1 MENSGC
7 WKPSQF
13 WMAAAALTVLVLTTG
28 CHCQS
33 IYIVWWSEP
42 NDPTYYQNWAD
53 EREFSVNDTLYFS
66 YNSSLFNVVVVR
78 RQDELDNCSITN
90 DDVSDEVD
98 ITGVTFL
105 IDNTTYYIMSLIHE
119 GDPNCNAGMKFRLP
133 VGQPNQDTNPS
144 SGSWSPG
151 SPGRNWG
158 PWQGPR
164 QSPGA
169 PGFSNSSQQVE
180 VNNHLYFKIVSIPW
194 SPNSDAN
201 LGVYIL
207 NASDNPLVSFTNY
220 SKSDNY
226 SLNLVE
232 EEDYNQ
238 CNSSNPLK
246 TFKFGESPNFPKPGV
261 FYIIDGNQNLCQS
274 SGMRLNVTVIGSL
287 NAVLD
292 PGPGPSP
299 STNHSSPAL
308 DKLAIVILVIAT
320 MIAIL
325 AFITFQVLHHRNK
338 RRCEKHNVMN
348 GDWGQNG
355 VFKMFTRNELKVATN
370 NFSKDNEL
378 GSGGFGT
385 VYKGVL
391 KDGQVVA
398 VKKAM
403 TQKPADNEQF
413 INEVS
418 ILSQVKHCNLVKLM
432 GCCVDNKSPLV
443 VYEFVPNGTLRQ
455 HLNKPK
461 KLDWPHRL
469 RIAIHIA
476 QALRYLHSQANP
488 PIVHR
493 DIKTTNILLDD
504 HFGAKVADFGLSK
517 LFDVDVTHMST
528 AIRGT
533 PGYMDPE
540 YFVNSQLTEKSDVYS
555 YGVVLLELIT
565 SKRPLDMALDSA
577 EQNLAIRSVPII
589 ENKNARDIIDTS
601 LLEELSEKDFK
612 SIAAVAQVAVAC
624 LAKDR
629 ASRPSMIQVVEMLS
643 EISGLKLGA
652 KTSLKT
658 G

>member
-1 MENSGC
+1 MNLSSRLTPP
-7 WKPSQF
+7 PSRP
-13 WMAAAALTVLVLTTG
+13 WTPPP
-28 CHCQS
+28 H
-33 IYIVWWSEP
+33 
-42 NDPTYYQNWAD
+42 
-53 EREFSVNDTLYFS
+53 R
-66 YNSSLFNVVVVR
+66 
-78 RQDELDNCSITN
+78 
-90 DDVSDEVD
+90 
-98 ITGVTFL
+98 
-105 IDNTTYYIMSLIHE
+105 
-119 GDPNCNAGMKFRLP
+119 
-133 VGQPNQDTNPS
+133 
-144 SGSWSPG
+144 
-151 SPGRNWG
+151 G
-158 PWQGPR
+158 PWQFA
-164 QSPGA
+164 GA
-169 PGFSNSSQQVE
+169 PRFSNSSQQVE

-194 SPNSDAN
+194 SPNSDAT

-207 NASDNPLVSFTNY
+207 NASDNPLVSFYNY

-261 FYIIDGNQNLCQS
+261 VYIIDGNQTLCQN
-274 SGMRLNVTVIGSL
+274 SGMRLKVNVIGSQ

-292 PGPGPSP
+292 PSPGPSP
-299 STNHSSPAL
+299 LGAGHHSSL
-308 DKLAIVILVIAT
+308 TLLKLAIVILVIAT

-325 AFITFQVLHHRNK
+325 AFITYQVLHHRNK
-338 RRCEKHNVMN
+338 RRCEKHNAMN

-385 VYKGVL
+385 VYKGLL

-403 TQKPADNEQF
+403 TQKATDTEQF

-455 HLNKPK
+455 HLNKPN

-469 RIAIHIA
+469 RIAIQIA

-493 DIKTTNILLDD
+493 DIKTTNILLDN

-517 LFDVDVTHMST
+517 LFDVGVTHMST

-540 YFVNSQLTEKSDVYS
+540 FFVNSQLTEKSDVYS

-577 EQNLAIRSVPII
+577 EQNLAVRSVPII
-589 ENKNARDIIDTS
+589 ENKNAREIIDTS
-601 LLEELSEKDFK
+601 LLEELSEEDFQ

-629 ASRPSMIQVVEMLS
+629 ASRPSMIQVVEMW
-643 EISGLKLGA
+643 KC
-652 KTSLKT
+652 
-658 G
+658 